1 MMVSIS
7 KFLATA
13 CADELGLV
21 DGVVAEFRVNS
32 VEQVMGLSFNPAM
45 VWNSSVSR
53 AINVVVNF

>member
-45 VWNSSVSR
+45 VWNS
-53 AINVVVNF
+53 